1 MKIVPIMAL
10 QDSSKKG
17 MPYVDLDAAKKQLDL
32 KFYVATYTLKDDN
45 TYSVEFKNFE
55 LEPCV
60 YSTYL
65 KDNRWK
71 EAFERFEKPEG
82 KPSFFMCPSAEA
94 IEVDMTSSN
103 TVPRKVG
110 DQYIEAGF
118 NIYKCSGDHCG
129 PAAGTTKAIEDYVVR
144 MFLFEPVNQMQKH
157 TDGPPFTYISK
168 LIEGH

>member
-10 QDSSKKG
+10 QDSGKKG
-17 MPYVDLDAAKKQLDL
+17 MPYVDLDAARKQLDL
-32 KFYVATYTLKDDN
+32 KFYVSTYTLKEDN
-45 TYSVEFKNFE
+45 TYSVEFKNYE

-110 DQYIEAGF
+110 D
-118 NIYKCSGDHCG
+118 
-129 PAAGTTKAIEDYVVR
+129 
-144 MFLFEPVNQMQKH
+144 
-157 TDGPPFTYISK
+157 
-168 LIEGH
+168 